1 MVFGTGGEAGHL
13 NPETSTAGLVVRQG
27 ALLIGAGKLIGASLP
42 GPNQNIGYNMNIV
55 SFGHSVVTPI
65 DFVLELL
72 PPSDDDFEQRWPAVL
87 GTLLE
92 A

>member
-42 GPNQNIGYNMNIV
+42 GPNQNIGYSLSIAN
-55 SFGHSVVTPI
+55 FGLTMSLVGDV
-65 DFVLELL
+65 
-72 PPSDDDFEQRWPAVL
+72 
-87 GTLLE
+87 
-92 A
+92 

>member
-1 MVFGTGGEAGHL
+1 VVVGTGGEAGHL

-27 ALLIGAGKLIGASLP
+27 AFLIGAGKLIGASLP
-42 GPNQNIGYNMNIV
+42 GPNQNIGSSMNV
-55 SFGHSVVTPI
+55 ANFVYSVVTPI
-65 DFVLELL
+65 DFVLEPL
-72 PPSDDDFEQRWPAVL
+72 PPSDDDFEQRWPGLL